1 MVLLKMIKMDGR
13 SRIIK
18 LFRRKKIATVAGLI
32 YGIFTIAFDIN
43 FIEVIRKP
51 NAGGLFNITVPLFGD
66 AFFLYVYFIAG
77 SIMLSMGFLSYIPY
91 ANRRSVE
98 LYTGKSLSN
107 ISFNEYIKTKKEL
120 IQKVREG
127 FNDEV

>member
-1 MVLLKMIKMDGR
+1 MVLQRMIKMDGR

-18 LFRRKKIATVAGLI
+18 LFRRKKIATAAGLI
-32 YGIFTIAFDIN
+32 YGIFTIAFYIN
-43 FIEVIRKP
+43 FIEEIRKP
-51 NAGGLFNITVPLFGD
+51 NAGGLFNIPVPLFGD

>member
-1 MVLLKMIKMDGR
+1 MDGR

-18 LFRRKKIATVAGLI
+18 LFRRKKIATAAGLI
-32 YGIFTIAFDIN
+32 YGIFTIAFNIN
-43 FIEVIRKP
+43 FIETIRKQ
-51 NAGGLFNITVPLFGD
+51 NAGGLFNIPVPLFGN
-66 AFFLYVYFIAG
+66 AFFLYVYFVSG
-77 SIMLSMGFLSYIPY
+77 SIMLTMGFLSYIPY

-107 ISFNEYIKTKKEL
+107 ISFNEYVKTKREL
-120 IQKVREG
+120 IQKVKEG